1 MAVSVREGALTFHF
15 PDLAKVGQYDSW
27 AFYRRQFNACFGGT
41 KAMDFVYV
49 DGQATWLIE
58 VKDYRAH
65 RRTKVIDLADEVAFK
80 VRDTLAGLAAAQCY
94 ATDEGEQQ
102 LAREALKTKCF
113 HVVLHLEQPAK
124 HSKLFPRAVDPANL
138 KVKLKQTL
146 RAVDAHP
153 RIVNRHTIPAN
164 MCWTVTG

>member
-1 MAVSVREGALTFHF
+1 VNVSLREGALTFHF
-15 PDLAKVGQYDSW
+15 PYNARVTQYDNW

-49 DGQATWLIE
+49 DGHATWLIE

-94 ATDEGEQQ
+94 ASDQVEQQ
-102 LAREALKTKCF
+102 LARDALKAKRF
-113 HVVLHLEQPAK
+113 HVVLHLEQPTK

-138 KVKLKQTL
+138 KIKLKQTL

-153 RIVNRHTIPAN
+153 KVIDRHTIPAN
-164 MCWTVTG
+164 MSWTVTG